1 MNEMSPFTLVTGG
14 ARSGKSHFAELLAAQ
29 PKRPVIYIATAQIW
43 DEEMAL
49 RVKRHQQQ
57 RPSTWRLIEEPH
69 NIRDTLLQLKDEDA
83 VILLDCVTLWLTN
96 LLLAGHAEQARRA
109 EQNTPSGPSEEDFPL
124 NLQNDNN
131 HIYTQVEPQILT
143 TVQEVARLAH
153 EIKPAVIFVTNEV
166 GQGIVPENP
175 LSRAYRDLAGRSNQI
190 LAHSADHVY
199 MVVAGFPLEI
209 KQSGERL
216 LASLLKE

>member
-1 MNEMSPFTLVTGG
+1 MKVISQFTLVTGG
-14 ARSGKSHFAELLAAQ
+14 ARSGKSRFAELLAAHA
-29 PKRPVIYIATAQIW
+29 KRPVIYIATAQIW

-49 RVKRHQQQ
+49 RVKKHQQQ
-57 RPSTWRLIEEPH
+57 RPSTWRLIEEPR
-69 NIRDTLLQLKDEDA
+69 NIRDTLLQLKDESG

-96 LLLAGHAEQARRA
+96 LLLAGQAQPTA
-109 EQNTPSGPSEEDFPL
+109 PSCPDGQEVPPNFQN
-124 NLQNDNN
+124 NNDLFHNRL
-131 HIYTQVEPQILT
+131 EPQILD
-143 TVQEVARLAH
+143 VVKDVAQLAR
-153 EIKPAVIFVTNEV
+153 EIKPQVIFVTNEV

-190 LAHSADHVY
+190 LAHSADQVY

-209 KQSGERL
+209 KQSGEKL

>member
-1 MNEMSPFTLVTGG
+1 MSPFTLVTGG

-57 RPSTWRLIEEPH
+57 RPSTWRLIEEPR
-69 NIRDTLLQLKDEDA
+69 NIRDILTELKDEDA

-96 LLLAGHAEQARRA
+96 LLLAGHAEAVQRA
-109 EQNTPSGPSEEDFPL
+109 TSEEFPL
-124 NLQNDNN
+124 SLPKDNHLYN
-131 HIYTQVEPQILT
+131 HVEPQILA
-143 TVQEVARLAH
+143 TVQEVAQLAH
-153 EIKPAVIFVTNEV
+153 IIKPPVIFVTNEV

-190 LAHSADHVY
+190 LAQSADQVY
-199 MVVAGFPLEI
+199 LVVAGFPMEI
-209 KQSGERL
+209 KRSGEKL